1 MSVIDKGVDDESI
14 NISIIIIIDTDALV
28 DKLDEI
34 YPAPTHL

>member
-14 NISIIIIIDTDALV
+14 NISIIIIDTDALV